1 MDTAIHCSGVNE
13 DLLRADVKV
22 EIKQEEIKEIECL
35 FLPINQAED
44 CLTGVNI
51 LNAPII
57 ESCLEEDPLSTDV
70 KIEIK
75 EEEENKEL
83 DCLLLPVNQTE
94 ECIKS
99 TCASCFSLVVCSLIY
114 YTLSIADFSNNG
126 GVLTFSDH
134 VALELVM
141 YGVSFKTLLQNHFI
155 WHLKSVICFL
165 YSQRNQ
171 FYYTI

>member
-1 MDTAIHCSGVNE
+1 M
-13 DLLRADVKV
+13 LRADVKV

-44 CLTGVNI
+44 CLTGVNVTDKSHLTLPEIKPFHIENDNIPLNPANLEVPIVKGQQINVMPTEVI

-99 TCASCFSLVVCSLIY
+99 TCI
-114 YTLSIADFSNNG
+114 
-126 GVLTFSDH
+126 
-134 VALELVM
+134 
-141 YGVSFKTLLQNHFI
+141 
-155 WHLKSVICFL
+155 KS
-165 YSQRNQ
+165 
-171 FYYTI
+171 